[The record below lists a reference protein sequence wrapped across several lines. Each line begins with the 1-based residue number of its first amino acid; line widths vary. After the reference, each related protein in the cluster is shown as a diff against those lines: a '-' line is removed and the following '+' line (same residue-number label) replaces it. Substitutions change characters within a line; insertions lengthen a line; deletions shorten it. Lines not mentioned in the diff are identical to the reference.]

1 MKPAAARA
9 VVFRGV
15 YSKTPVRDALCRR
28 PETFA
33 DRNVLLRRAS
43 RRPKTRD
50 FESAKTCRG
59 AKRCLKALASV
70 PSLGEG
76 LVRVLQ
82 SKNWCVECSWALVRV
97 FLVSKT
103 TQKDPKNTIFS
114 KFSPKSFYPR
124 AGVMRPD

>member
-1 MKPAAARA
+1 MTPAAAWA
-9 VVFRGV
+9 VVFWGV
-15 YSKTPVRDALCRR
+15 SSKTPVRDALCRM

-43 RRPKTRD
+43 RRPKTSD
-50 FESAKTCRG
+50 FERAKTCRG
-59 AKRCLKALASV
+59 ARRCLKALVSV

-76 LVRVLQ
+76 PVRALQ
-82 SKNWCVECSWALVRV
+82 SKNWCVGCSWPCVRV

-103 TQKDPKNTIFS
+103 TQKDTKITIFS
-114 KFSPKSFYPR
+114 KFSPKSVYPR